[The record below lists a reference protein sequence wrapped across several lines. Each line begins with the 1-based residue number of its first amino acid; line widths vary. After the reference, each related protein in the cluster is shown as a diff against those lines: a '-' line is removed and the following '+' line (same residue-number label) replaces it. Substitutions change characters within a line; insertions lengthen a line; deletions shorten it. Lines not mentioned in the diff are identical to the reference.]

1 VSETSNSQT
10 TAYIP
15 AKLRTSDSVLGS
27 DAEWAYTDYDGG
39 FRIAAVP
46 ASGALPLLARL
57 RRAGMLFG
65 PDGPRRH
72 IHPTLACAVRHAED
86 WAWPY
91 EPQGRVD

>member
-1 VSETSNSQT
+1 VSEISNSCT
-10 TAYIP
+10 TTYIA
-15 AKLRTSDSVLGS
+15 AKLLTSDSVLGS

-72 IHPTLACAVRHAED
+72 MYPTLPSAVRHAED

-91 EPQGRVD
+91 ELQGRVD